1 MPYLKG
7 ELVCVGDLWL
17 DDETEKLNY
26 CIKKKNLRT
35 LMGFPDEEA
44 PWFQSQSIRHIRSLN
59 MFLFFIFSQS
69 VMIDYYEV
77 QVLWIKEQ
85 PTVVLMVVLV
95 HHQSLCSQ

>member
-17 DDETEKLNY
+17 DDENEKLNY

-44 PWFQSQSIRHIRSLN
+44 P
-59 MFLFFIFSQS
+59 
-69 VMIDYYEV
+69 
-77 QVLWIKEQ
+77 
-85 PTVVLMVVLV
+85 
-95 HHQSLCSQ
+95 